1 MKSISKES
9 AIAIVNEVNAILEYK
24 INVMDTNGIIIAS
37 SDKKR
42 INTFHG
48 GAKKIIDEKLDS
60 VIIYYDGEY
69 EGAKKGLNLPII
81 VDNNYVG
88 VVGITGEYNEVE
100 KYGRIIKKITE
111 VLMLEEYLKEKKT
124 YYDQIK
130 NMYISEW
137 LNDNK
142 EIDEEFVKRGNTLGI
157 NIKIPRF
164 IIITRPDIDLK
175 DNYDKMQLFENIY
188 DYLKTKLESLN
199 NNNIIYKEGQNII
212 VLLNEEE
219 NKLLNFFKKIKI
231 EIESKYKCRFYIG
244 IGGSTL
250 TKNLKINKN
259 LATNA
264 LDKALRGIGN
274 DIVFHTDINFES
286 LINDVS
292 ILNQKNFLYNIFKNY
307 KKEEIK
313 DALEIIKKYYTQ
325 NGSLKKT
332 SKILNMHINTLQ
344 YQLKKIKEKTNY
356 DPRLLKD
363 SIIFNTCIVI
373 FNNLY

>member
-175 DNYDKMQLFENIY
+175 DNYDK
-188 DYLKTKLESLN
+188 S
-199 NNNIIYKEGQNII
+199 
-212 VLLNEEE
+212 
-219 NKLLNFFKKIKI
+219 NF
-231 EIESKYKCRFYIG
+231 
-244 IGGSTL
+244 
-250 TKNLKINKN
+250 LKI
-259 LATNA
+259 
-264 LDKALRGIGN
+264 
-274 DIVFHTDINFES
+274 
-286 LINDVS
+286 
-292 ILNQKNFLYNIFKNY
+292 YM
-307 KKEEIK
+307 
-313 DALEIIKKYYTQ
+313 II
-325 NGSLKKT
+325 
-332 SKILNMHINTLQ
+332 
-344 YQLKKIKEKTNY
+344 
-356 DPRLLKD
+356 
-363 SIIFNTCIVI
+363 
-373 FNNLY
+373 

>member
-1 MKSISKES
+1 M
-9 AIAIVNEVNAILEYK
+9 
-24 INVMDTNGIIIAS
+24 
-37 SDKKR
+37 
-42 INTFHG
+42 
-48 GAKKIIDEKLDS
+48 
-60 VIIYYDGEY
+60 
-69 EGAKKGLNLPII
+69 
-81 VDNNYVG
+81 
-88 VVGITGEYNEVE
+88 
-100 KYGRIIKKITE
+100 
-111 VLMLEEYLKEKKT
+111 
-124 YYDQIK
+124 
-130 NMYISEW
+130 
-137 LNDNK
+137 
-142 EIDEEFVKRGNTLGI
+142 
-157 NIKIPRF
+157 
-164 IIITRPDIDLK
+164 
-175 DNYDKMQLFENIY
+175 
-188 DYLKTKLESLN
+188 ESLN